1 MPNYAFVLLLL
12 LAIGCTDTTSTLP
25 PIEESDITNTETEES
40 TPQDTD
46 VTEPFPED
54 LHFDC
59 DEGANAGYPITG
71 YWDFNTCQVEI
82 CTEPENCYTIDCSGN
97 EEESNFD
104 WDFTTDG
111 KFTFI
116 ASNPDYEY
124 CHGLMLVYFD
134 SHGMF
139 TAESQTVE
147 EGNGGMN
154 TLNAVFSQEVANHI
168 DNSLGVHFA
177 YGAD

>member
-1 MPNYAFVLLLL
+1 MPNYTFILLLL
-12 LAIGCTDTTSTLP
+12 LVIGCTDTTLTLV
-25 PIEESDITNTETEES
+25 EESDIANPETEEL
-40 TPQDTD
+40 TPPETE

-82 CTEPENCYTIDCSGN
+82 CIESEDCYTIDCSGN

-104 WDFTTDG
+104 WDFTTEG
-111 KFTFI
+111 KFNFK
-116 ASNPDYEY
+116 AYNANYEY
-124 CHGLMLVYFD
+124 CHGSMLIYFD
-134 SHGMF
+134 NHGMF
-139 TAESQTVE
+139 AAESQTVE
-147 EGNGGMN
+147 EGNGEMN
-154 TLNAVFSQEVANHI
+154 TMNAVFSQQVANYV
-168 DNSLGVHFA
+168 DNSLGIHFA